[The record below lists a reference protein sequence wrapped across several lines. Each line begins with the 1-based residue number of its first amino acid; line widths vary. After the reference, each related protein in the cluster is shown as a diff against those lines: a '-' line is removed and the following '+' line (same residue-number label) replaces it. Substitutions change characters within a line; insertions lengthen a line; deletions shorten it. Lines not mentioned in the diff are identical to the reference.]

1 MKKIILW
8 ILLLAL
14 VGYAAYSYV
23 FRAPSAPSQDV
34 GAIVDTTNLDV
45 KGRTIYKISKDSK
58 VEFRIDEVLN
68 DKPFTAVGTT
78 SEIAGDIFITGD
90 KVEVGTLAI
99 NARTFKT
106 DSEKRDGAIARFILK
121 SELAVNEFMYFKPT
135 DVVGTPSAFTVTG
148 DLTISGVTK
157 PVTFN
162 VTAQIQ
168 NDILTGTATIQLKRS
183 DFNITIPEVKSV
195 ASVDDEFTVT
205 ANIVAPKVQ

>member
-8 ILLLAL
+8 IILLAL
-14 VGYAAYSYV
+14 IGYAAYNYA

-90 KVEVGTLAI
+90 KIEIGTLAI

-135 DVVGTPSAFTVTG
+135 EVTGTPSSFTATG

-157 PVTFN
+157 PATFTA
-162 VTAQIQ
+162 TAQIV
-168 NDILTGTATIQLKRS
+168 NNVLTGTATINLKRS

-205 ANIVAPKVQ
+205 ANIVALRAQ